1 MTFDDGKVT
10 RVSTAPKTL
19 HAIILAAGVGRRL
32 GTETPNSDHKPKI
45 LLDLGGR
52 TLLQRHLF
60 LLEQA
65 GVTGVTIVVG
75 YHAEE
80 VRSALA
86 DSGTGFAVDTV
97 FNPDFR
103 EGSVV
108 SLWAAR
114 ESLRRTGPVLLMD
127 ADVLYDRR
135 MLERLLHSAHDDC
148 LLCDRNI
155 EPGDEPVKLCVR
167 GSTIVDLRKIP
178 TASYDWHGES
188 VGFFRFSPNAAAEM
202 AARVED
208 YVATGRRN
216 QEYEEPLRDMIQAS
230 DPDRFVF
237 EDISTLPWTEI
248 DFPEDVIKAALCCPS
263 LCRERCGLCRIPPA
277 HH

>member
-1 MTFDDGKVT
+1 MTFDDRKVT
-10 RVSTAPKTL
+10 RVSSAPQGL

-32 GTETPNSDHKPKI
+32 GSEAPNSDHKPKI
-45 LLDLGGR
+45 LLELGGR

-60 LLEQA
+60 LLEQTA
-65 GVTGVTIVVG
+65 VASVTIVVG
-75 YHAEE
+75 YRAEE
-80 VRSALA
+80 VRAA
-86 DSGTGFAVDTV
+86 IAETATGLNVTTV
-97 FNPDFR
+97 LNPDFR

-108 SLWAAR
+108 SLWTAR
-114 ESLRRTGPVLLMD
+114 DSLRRTEPTLLMD

-135 MLERLLHSAHDDC
+135 MLERLLHSKHQDC

-167 GSTIVDLRKIP
+167 GDTIVDLRKIP

-188 VGFFRFSPNAAAEM
+188 VGFFRFSPKAAAEM
-202 AARVED
+202 AARVEA
-208 YVATGRRN
+208 YVETGRRN

-230 DPDRFVF
+230 DPQRFGF

-248 DFPEDVIKAALCCPS
+248 DFPEDVLKARALLPE
-263 LCRERCGLCRIPPA
+263 LAP
-277 HH
+277 

>member
-1 MTFDDGKVT
+1 MTFDDSRMTG
-10 RVSTAPKTL
+10 VSSSPHAL

-32 GTETPNSDHKPKI
+32 GSETPNNDHKPKI
-45 LLDLGGR
+45 LLELGGR
-52 TLLQRHLF
+52 SLLQRHLF
-60 LLEQA
+60 LLEQ
-65 GVTGVTIVVG
+65 TGAASVTIVVG

-80 VRSALA
+80 VLSALA
-86 DSGTGFAVDTV
+86 ETPTGLDVTTV
-97 FNPDFR
+97 LNPDFR

-114 ESLRRTGPVLLMD
+114 SSLRRTEPTLLMD

-135 MLERLLHSAHDDC
+135 MLERLQHSKHHNC

-208 YVATGRRN
+208 YVDTGRRH

-230 DPDRFVF
+230 APDRFGF

-248 DFPEDVIKAALCCPS
+248 DFPEDVIKARALLPE
-263 LCRERCGLCRIPPA
+263 LAP
-277 HH
+277 

>member
-1 MTFDDGKVT
+1 MPG
-10 RVSTAPKTL
+10 L

-32 GTETPNSDHKPKI
+32 SLDGENGEPKPKV
-45 LLDLGGR
+45 LLELDGR
-52 TLLQRHLF
+52 SLLQRHLL

-65 GVTGVTIVVG
+65 GVSGVTIVVG
-75 YHAEE
+75 YRAEE
-80 VRSALA
+80 ILAALA
-86 DSGTGFAVDTV
+86 ESGSGLDVTTV

-114 ESLRRTGPVLLMD
+114 DVLRRPGRTLLMD

-135 MLERLLHSAHDDC
+135 MLERLLHSKHEDC

-188 VGFFRFSPNAAAEM
+188 VGFFRFSPVAAAEM

-208 YVATGRRN
+208 YVATGRRG

-230 DPDRFVF
+230 DPGRFGF
-237 EDISTLPWTEI
+237 EDISMLPWTEI
-248 DFPEDVIKAALCCPS
+248 DFPEDVIKARALLPE
-263 LCRERCGLCRIPPA
+263 LVP
-277 HH
+277 

>member
-1 MTFDDGKVT
+1 MTFDDRTMTGN
-10 RVSTAPKTL
+10 APAIPGL

-32 GTETPNSDHKPKI
+32 GLEGEDGEPKPKV
-45 LLDLGGR
+45 LLELGGR
-52 TLLQRHLF
+52 SLLQRHLL

-65 GVTGVTIVVG
+65 GVSSVTIVVG
-75 YHAEE
+75 YRAEE
-80 VRSALA
+80 LLSALA
-86 DSGTGFAVDTV
+86 ASGTCLDVTTV

-114 ESLRRTGPVLLMD
+114 EFLRRNERTLLMD

-135 MLERLLHSAHDDC
+135 MLERLLLSAHEDC

-178 TASYDWHGES
+178 TASYDWYGES
-188 VGFFRFSPNAAAEM
+188 VGFFRFSPAAAAEM

-208 YVATGRRN
+208 YVQTGRRG

-230 DPDRFVF
+230 DPDRFGF
-237 EDISTLPWTEI
+237 EDISMLPWTEI
-248 DFPEDVIKAALCCPS
+248 DFPEDVIKARAL
-263 LCRERCGLCRIPPA
+263 LPA
-277 HH
+277 LVP